1 MKDPCG
7 FQGIFARDTTTGEL
21 FTYEST
27 DLQTLVMSSVFY
39 GLTNNFPI
47 NGHERL
53 TAAIKPPN
61 LENFAHF
68 HFLVDFKD
76 IRCDP
81 SIANPNLSN
90 IVTAVH
96 LRTETEILTE
106 PYIVNMTSN
115 RDVSLSLRQ
124 ASVLLFKD
132 IPDSIIR
139 SNKIYLVVTLTEKA
153 TVQLKDK
160 ATSNVFRSPFIPYKS
175 TTHGVAKS
183 VVRGISVGVIDISPV
198 FTDTEK
204 SGTRLPHKFRIHFYA
219 PSPNNI
225 TPTDATQGEC
235 HGWGSVIS
243 NILDDSTA
251 GVIINPRTLAM
262 TVNIKDIG
270 NDESLEESFTPI
282 NLPVR
287 TVKANFFND
296 MYNPQE
302 VIYLNVGRIDLIG
315 IERKVTNIKSVSVK
329 IASRNPDITMNI
341 YSNEE
346 KRTEMKLV
354 SVQPGESIGGRVR
367 INNVNKMNKYES
379 LDIFVYLN
387 GLLMAKGVIPLK
399 DDEKILEYKERTPIP
414 LKSSED
420 IQLLQLE
427 ISTEYP
433 GNFFNVDKE
442 IKAFTEL
449 VHDYKND
456 NTVYEEDVLVVLQKL
471 NMVETTTLLKTIDH
485 LLYTYLEFIGLLMHT
500 GSTINSEKFIEAVFE
515 YFILF
520 LKSTLSSKEK
530 NCRHK
535 LFKMYFKYC
544 NGEPHPLPNVGICLL
559 KCLTQ
564 AYHDKRKSNDEYAIA
579 LCEFSVFVLLLSVIS
594 TSGTRDKWK
603 IEYTSTFEE
612 YCIYLS
618 SSFSHVIVGQYAMLQ
633 TYDIWLSILE
643 LHFDPKELFT
653 MATMVL
659 MSCEYEIDEWSTSSR
674 KLTSN
679 EHKFLN
685 TKYLLLQRVLLYKP
699 FTDYLKGFEE
709 DDPMILTFFKKCID
723 TSFVPYAL
731 FRNDPSQ
738 IDTIRL
744 ANAVMII
751 VIRNITNEKILKN
764 LIKLIPTYCLNF
776 IQIRRYCKEI
786 GLFQPRRTFT
796 TLFPLTFP
804 FPKYYVDSIVNDEII
819 VEVLMEISTL
829 ICQIAKIAHD
839 LYGAN
844 LSFKT
849 VINECRNGV
858 NFESPFYVDE
868 MKLSDIE
875 LIIRTIRAFFKDDFF
890 PERKWLGITALLARS
905 SFILLF
911 MCQDTMEDLNSLTR
925 SDAHTSV
932 NIKLWCDF
940 FRSILMIANHK
951 IANLPILAPISRK
964 AVYSISGKLRSKAA
978 KILERCWDALSDGGY
993 DKELA
998 QKYGINGLTKQQ
1010 NQIFRENPT
1019 LIREL
1024 YIFSLHQDVD
1034 ATLIGCKIFW
1044 CTAVNVWEEDHSF
1057 QKCLDYAIPELYNG
1071 FQAGRIFLH
1080 EYELTCFIQC
1090 TFRIIHVSV
1099 DDPMFDHLTAFIKE
1113 IVGFLHILM
1122 EAYKIPKQQEYDDD
1136 RIASQIE
1143 MFGYLLDANKPEL
1156 FHRMIYE
1163 IYVHSVMKKDFVQAA
1178 LSLELLSSTY
1188 SWDPN
1193 DTLHAIS
1200 YPPLPEQS
1208 SFDRKEYLYKEAA
1221 KYFSKGLKLEKTLS
1235 VYKDLIK
1242 AYDEINYNLDGLA
1255 FAYSQISST
1264 YRDLQSVDRLVP
1276 TYFKVSFL
1284 GFGFSSAIRN
1294 KIFIFE
1300 GLPFEH
1306 ITSMQNRLV
1315 NVYHGSTIIQS
1326 AELVDKLLLR
1336 PTMGKCIH
1344 VATVE
1349 PRFHLSEDYT
1359 RSSKTPNMN
1368 NKVRM
1373 YIENRDLN
1381 TFSSSRR
1388 LPGATSVSDL
1398 WVEESTYTTVGTFP
1412 TLMYR
1417 SEIIETQSKKLSP
1430 VENAI
1435 RSLQVKI
1442 QELSGLLN
1450 MGHKLLKENGDT
1462 SEVFEE
1468 LSRNLT
1474 GTISAP
1480 VNGGSMQYKVFLKK
1494 PLEDELDAEDVRKL
1508 QAAYDELTISL
1519 KACLSLH
1526 QDLLPSK
1533 EFKEAHSILEELFQ
1547 ENFSEEIKKNK
1558 EILDGPSISLNNRP
1572 LSRRN
1577 SIKNPGVFVG
1587 LSSWE
1592 RPITPANYKQP
1603 MARNNDAT
1611 SFDDWSL
1618 NKTMVRRNSKASSS
1632 LHPGLVLSR
1641 TISNE
1646 SLCSES
1652 TMNTTIHDI

>member
-1 MKDPCG
+1 
-7 FQGIFARDTTTGEL
+7 
-21 FTYEST
+21 
-27 DLQTLVMSSVFY
+27 
-39 GLTNNFPI
+39 
-47 NGHERL
+47 
-53 TAAIKPPN
+53 
-61 LENFAHF
+61 
-68 HFLVDFKD
+68 
-76 IRCDP
+76 
-81 SIANPNLSN
+81 
-90 IVTAVH
+90 
-96 LRTETEILTE
+96 
-106 PYIVNMTSN
+106 
-115 RDVSLSLRQ
+115 
-124 ASVLLFKD
+124 
-132 IPDSIIR
+132 
-139 SNKIYLVVTLTEKA
+139 
-153 TVQLKDK
+153 
-160 ATSNVFRSPFIPYKS
+160 
-175 TTHGVAKS
+175 
-183 VVRGISVGVIDISPV
+183 
-198 FTDTEK
+198 
-204 SGTRLPHKFRIHFYA
+204 
-219 PSPNNI
+219 
-225 TPTDATQGEC
+225 
-235 HGWGSVIS
+235 
-243 NILDDSTA
+243 
-251 GVIINPRTLAM
+251 
-262 TVNIKDIG
+262 
-270 NDESLEESFTPI
+270 
-282 NLPVR
+282 
-287 TVKANFFND
+287 

-302 VIYLNVGRIDLIG
+302 VIYLNVGKIDLIG
-315 IERKVTNIKSVSVK
+315 IETKVTNIKSVAVK
-329 IASRNPDITMNI
+329 IASRNADITMNS

-354 SVQPGESIGGRVR
+354 SVKPGESIGGRIR
-367 INNVNKMNKYES
+367 INNVNMMNKYES
-379 LDIFVYLN
+379 LDIYVYLN
-387 GLLMAKGVIPLK
+387 GLLMAKGILPLK
-399 DDEKILEYKERTPIP
+399 DDDKILEYKDSTPIP
-414 LKSSED
+414 LRSSED
-420 IQLLQLE
+420 IPLLQIE
-427 ISTEYP
+427 VSTEYP
-433 GNFFNVDKE
+433 GNSFNIHKE
-442 IKAFTEL
+442 IRAFTQL
-449 VHDYKND
+449 VDDYRDD
-456 NTVYEEDVLVVLQKL
+456 NTVFEEDVLSVLRKL
-471 NMVETTTLLKTIDH
+471 NMVDTSILLKTIDH
-485 LLYTYLEFIGLLMHT
+485 LLYTYLEFIGLLMDS
-500 GSTINSEKFIEAVFE
+500 GSTINSEKFIETVFE
-515 YFILF
+515 YFIFF

-544 NGEPHPLPNVGICLL
+544 NGEPHTLPDVGLCLL

-564 AYHDKRKSNDEYAIA
+564 AYHDKRQSNDEYAIA
-579 LCEFSVFVLLLSVIS
+579 LCEFSVFGLLLSVIS
-594 TSGTRDKWK
+594 TKDRETWK
-603 IEYTSTFEE
+603 IEYTKTFEE

-633 TYDIWLSILE
+633 TYDVWLSILE

-659 MSCEYEIDEWSTSSR
+659 MSCDYEIDMWQTYSR

-685 TKYLLLQRVLLYKP
+685 TKYLLLQRVLLYEP
-699 FTDYLKGFEE
+699 FTDYLKGFE
-709 DDPMILTFFKKCID
+709 DADPMILTFFKKCID
-723 TSFVPYAL
+723 TSFVPYVL
-731 FRNDPSQ
+731 FQNDPTQ

-744 ANAVMII
+744 ANSVMII
-751 VIRNITNEKILKN
+751 MIRNITNENILKN

-804 FPKYYVDSIVNDEII
+804 FIKYYVDSIVNDEII

-829 ICQIAKIAHD
+829 ICQIAKIAHQ
-839 LYGAN
+839 LYGPN
-844 LSFKT
+844 LSFKS
-849 VINECRNGV
+849 VIEECKNDV
-858 NFESPFYVDE
+858 NFESPFYVQE
-868 MKLSDIE
+868 MKLSDVE
-875 LIIRTIRAFFKDDFF
+875 VIIKTIRAFFKDDFF

-905 SFILLF
+905 SFILLY
-911 MCQDTMEDLNSLTR
+911 MCQDTLEDLNSNKNGNHQDNL
-925 SDAHTSV
+925 

-951 IANLPILAPISRK
+951 ISNLPILAPISRK

-978 KILERCWDALSDGGY
+978 RILERCWESLGNGGF
-993 DKELA
+993 DLDLA
-998 QKYGINGLTKQQ
+998 KKYGINGITEQQKQM
-1010 NQIFRENPT
+1010 FKENPT

-1044 CTAVNVWEEDHSF
+1044 CAAVNVWEEQHSF
-1057 QKCLDYAIPELYNG
+1057 QKCLDYSIPELYNG

-1090 TFRIIHVSV
+1090 TFRIIHVSI

-1113 IVGFLHILM
+1113 VVGFLHILM

-1178 LSLELLSSTY
+1178 LSLELLASTY
-1188 SWDPN
+1188 TWDPN

-1221 KYFSKGLKLEKTLS
+1221 KYFAKGLKLEKTLS

-1242 AYDEINYNLDGLA
+1242 AYDEINYNLEGLA
-1255 FAYSQISST
+1255 FAYNQISST

-1276 TYFKVSFL
+1276 TYFKVSFM

-1326 AELVDKLLLR
+1326 VELVDELLLR

-1359 RSSKTPNMN
+1359 KSSKTPNMN

-1388 LPGATSVSDL
+1388 LPGSTSVSDL

-1417 SEIIETQSKKLSP
+1417 SEVIETQSTKLSP

-1435 RSLQVKI
+1435 RSLQMKI
-1442 QELSGLLN
+1442 QELSALLN

-1462 SEVFEE
+1462 SEIFEE

-1480 VNGGSMQYKVFLKK
+1480 VNGGSMQYKIFLKE
-1494 PLEDELDAEDVRKL
+1494 PLSEELDQSEVSKL
-1508 QAAYDELTISL
+1508 QSAYDELTISL

-1526 QDLLPSK
+1526 ENLLPSSELRK
-1533 EFKEAHSILEELFQ
+1533 AHDILVELFH
-1547 ENFSEEIKKNK
+1547 ENFAEEIEKNK
-1558 EILDGPSISLNNRP
+1558 EILYAPTVTTNTRSI
-1572 LSRRN
+1572 SRRN

-1592 RPITPANYKQP
+1592 RPITPSTYKQSLTKGIDAASSDDWGLSKS
-1603 MARNNDAT
+1603 MARRD
-1611 SFDDWSL
+1611 SRSH
-1618 NKTMVRRNSKASSS
+1618 SII
-1632 LHPGLVLSR
+1632 HPGLVLSR
-1641 TISNE
+1641 TMSNE
-1646 SLCSES
+1646 SLRSES
-1652 TMNTTIHDI
+1652 TINTTIHDL